1 VGSVVP
7 IWLRQVGLPLQLSLP
22 RARRLAHLGVV
33 LRWVAIAFAGLAG
46 LMLTRPPSLLFYE
59 VLAALVYNGLVMS
72 WLHRTSDARLPRLLL
87 VITAVDQVF
96 DFVFI
101 AIYGSAVPG
110 GAQVAPYFVGL
121 IEAVAFF
128 GTLGAVL
135 SVSMF
140 VTGLLL
146 LEVVYARV
154 SAGYIGEFSIMGAA
168 MIVAL
173 GAVILASVNQVM
185 MGPLP
190 ESESEVKP
198 AISEP
203 NGAPDVAAPAI
214 RLSKRQQ
221 DVLQLVAEGY
231 SNTMIASRLRLSDNT
246 VKSYVEDLLNHL
258 NARNRA
264 EAVAA
269 ASRLHL
275 I

>member
-1 VGSVVP
+1 M
-7 IWLRQVGLPLQLSLP
+7 GLPLQLSLP
-22 RARRLAHLGVV
+22 RARRLAHMGVV
-33 LRWVAIAFAGLAG
+33 LRWVAIAFAGMAG

-59 VLAALVYNGLVMS
+59 VFAALVYNGLVMS
-72 WLHRTSDARLPRLLL
+72 WLRRTSDAGLPRFLL
-87 VITAVDQVF
+87 VTTAVDQVF

-101 AIYGSAVPG
+101 AIYAAAVPG

-121 IEAVAFF
+121 IEAVAYF
-128 GTLGAVL
+128 GTVGAVL

-140 VTGLLL
+140 VAGLVL
-146 LEVVYARV
+146 LEAVYFRV
-154 SAGYIGEFSIMGAA
+154 SGLFLGEFGFIGAA

-173 GAVILASVNQVM
+173 GAVILASVNQVVM
-185 MGPLP
+185 APLP
-190 ESESEVKP
+190 ESKPELKP
-198 AISEP
+198 ALSEP
-203 NGAPDVAAPAI
+203 NGARDVVPPAI

-231 SNTMIASRLRLSDNT
+231 SNSMIASRLRLSDNT

>member
-33 LRWVAIAFAGLAG
+33 LRWVAIGCAGLAG
-46 LMLTRPPSLLFYE
+46 LMLTRPPSLLWYE
-59 VLAALVYNGLVMS
+59 VLAALVYNGLVMF
-72 WLHRTSDARLPRLLL
+72 WLRRTSDAGLPRFLL
-87 VITAVDQVF
+87 VITAVDQIF

-101 AIYGSAVPG
+101 AIYGSSVPD

-121 IEAVAFF
+121 IEAVAYF
-128 GTLGAVL
+128 GTVGAVL

-140 VTGLLL
+140 VAGLVLL
-146 LEVVYARV
+146 QAISFSV
-154 SAGYIGEFSIMGAA
+154 SGVFLGEFSFIGSA

-190 ESESEVKP
+190 ESKPEVKP

-203 NGAPDVAAPAI
+203 NGARDVAAPAI